1 MVKPLTS
8 PLIITGATGFV
19 GGHLLSHVRA
29 AHLQV
34 LPVVR
39 SRKRGASLAQREFL
53 EFGEMTGARLEKLGF
68 AGSCVIH
75 LIGPSGDE
83 SRPSTWDSIVG
94 TTESVVS
101 AAKEA
106 NCRRIVYLSGFGV
119 TLQTTNTFFKAKAVA
134 EEIIQSSTIPYSI
147 FRCSYILGNGDELT
161 PAIVGALR
169 KGQVEIPGDGSYR
182 IQPLHI
188 SDVVQV
194 IVNAAAQTTSES
206 VTIDLLGEPISYRH
220 FVTLLALRIHPQA
233 EIIPVPIED
242 FIRRAVFCSNPDFDV
257 DELAILVCDK
267 VGRPTGTC
275 FGVDLTSVEKLIA
288 RICAN
293 Y

>member
-1 MVKPLTS
+1 MTS

-19 GGHLLSHVRA
+19 GRHLLSYA
-29 AHLQV
+29 KSAHLKV

-39 SRKRGASLAQREFL
+39 SRERGSFL
-53 EFGEMTGARLEKLGF
+53 TQNNFLVFDEMTGARLESLGF
-68 AGSCVIH
+68 SGSCIVH
-75 LIGPSGDE
+75 LIGPSGHE
-83 SRPSTWDSIVG
+83 HSQSIWNSIVG
-94 TTESVVS
+94 TTESVVA

-106 NCRRIVYLSGFGV
+106 NCKRIVYLSGFGV
-119 TLQTTNTFFKAKAVA
+119 TAQTTNTFFKAKTEA
-134 EEIIQSSTIPYSI
+134 ENIIRSSNVPYSI
-147 FRCSYILGNGDELT
+147 FRCSYILGDGDELT
-161 PAIVGALR
+161 PSIVEALR

-182 IQPLHI
+182 IQPLYI
-188 SDVVQV
+188 GDVVQV
-194 IVNAAAQTTSES
+194 IVNAAEQPTSES
-206 VTIDLLGEPISYRH
+206 STIDLLGEPISYQQ
-220 FVTLLALRIHPQA
+220 FVALLASRIRPEA
-233 EIIPVPIED
+233 KIIPVAIED
-242 FIRRAVFCSNPDFDV
+242 FIRRALFSSNPDFDV

>member
-1 MVKPLTS
+1 MP

-29 AHLQV
+29 AQLQV

-39 SRKRGASLAQREFL
+39 SKKRGSSLAQREFL
-53 EFGEMTGARLEKLGF
+53 VFDEMTGARLESSGF
-68 AGSCVIH
+68 SGSCIIH

-83 SRPSTWDSIVG
+83 RSQSTWDSIVG

-106 NCRRIVYLSGFGV
+106 NCKRIVYLSGFGV
-119 TLQTTNTFFKAKAVA
+119 TVQTTNTFFKAKAEA
-134 EEIIQSSTIPYSI
+134 EKIIQSSNIPYSI
-147 FRCSYILGNGDELT
+147 FRCSYILGDGDELT

-182 IQPLHI
+182 IQPLYI
-188 SDVVQV
+188 GDVVQV
-194 IVNAAAQTTSES
+194 IVNAAGQTTSES
-206 VTIDLLGEPISYRH
+206 ATIDLLGEPISYQH
-220 FVTLLALRIHPQA
+220 FVALLASRIRPEA
-233 EIIPVPIED
+233 KIIPVPIED
-242 FIRRAVFCSNPDFDV
+242 FIRRALFCSNPDFNF

-267 VGRPTGTC
+267 TGTPTRTC
-275 FGVDLTSVEKLIA
+275 FGVDLANVENLIA